1 MELNYRKNNNKELF
15 EAINKEEFLDL
26 EKTQN
31 YIPLY
36 EHYFNLNSTNYN
48 SINLNNKLQLD
59 SILEKE
65 SYNKFVGT
73 VLDNS
78 NNKHTKKIYVKFSP
92 LVDPVKYMLGKYD
105 NSYNILELPKFSD
118 TTNSSSTNIDYNSL
132 YKKLADPNNSAYI
145 DGFFSF
151 LSSCLLNDY
160 NFYNGINYYGGFL
173 GIKNKYKLDVSED
186 IEYLA
191 ESDHFHS
198 HRNSL
203 FFLEDNDKVNY
214 FFNNTKKNKKTLLLN
229 ISNPLS
235 VEDLDLCIISNEQ
248 PICKNDGTSVNET
261 SVNETSVNETSVNE
275 TSVNEISVNESMN
288 ELTNY
293 EDTIT
298 NSNSSP
304 SNSCSLTYENLNIIE
319 KQSHKSSNINTSV
332 NETSKSGLTC
342 SSRSSNTGSSSASN
356 KTSSTN
362 SNNTNSDYESGSG
375 TENSDSNS
383 LCDDINCTISKF
395 PVKMIVLECCE
406 DTLDSYI
413 LSKKISDAEWE
424 SIVLQILFTLITY
437 QKVFHFTHNDLHTNN
452 IVYVFTEKKY
462 LYYKYNNIH
471 YKVPTFGK
479 IYKIIDFGRAIY
491 KFKNKFICSDS
502 YSEDGD
508 ASTQYNCE
516 PYFNENKPRID
527 PNYSFDLCRLGC
539 SLFDYFIEDL
549 DNIKKVKS
557 SIKKIIIE
565 WVFDDKNKN
574 ILYKNDGSERYPD
587 FKLYKMIARIVHKH
601 TPQNVLKNPLFE
613 KYQIAKKKINNT
625 SALFNID
632 SLEPMI

>member
-1 MELNYRKNNNKELF
+1 MEINYRKNNNKELF
-15 EAINKEEFLDL
+15 ETINKEEYLDL
-26 EKTQN
+26 ENTQN

-36 EHYFNLNSTNYN
+36 ENYFNLNSTNYN
-48 SINLNNKLQLD
+48 SINLNNKLRLE

-65 SYNKFVGT
+65 SYNKFVGI
-73 VLDNS
+73 VSDSS
-78 NNKHTKKIYVKFSP
+78 NNKHSKKIYVKFSP
-92 LVDPVKYMLGKYD
+92 LVDPIKYMLGKYD
-105 NSYNILELPKFSD
+105 DSYNILELPKYCDPIQS
-118 TTNSSSTNIDYNSL
+118 IDNTYRL
-132 YKKLADPNNSAYI
+132 QYKKIADPNNSAYI

-151 LSSCLLNDY
+151 LSSCLLNDH

-173 GIKNKYKLDVSED
+173 GIKNKYKMDISED

-191 ESDHFHS
+191 ESEYFHK

-203 FFLEDNDKVNY
+203 FFLDNNDKVNY

-229 ISNPLS
+229 ISNTLPI
-235 VEDLDLCIISNEQ
+235 EDLDLCIISNEETQ
-248 PICKNDGTSVNET
+248 EQSINKTDQELSTNNTTSVNIT
-261 SVNETSVNETSVNE
+261 NCVDITDNNNNETTS
-275 TSVNEISVNESMN
+275 
-288 ELTNY
+288 
-293 EDTIT
+293 
-298 NSNSSP
+298 
-304 SNSCSLTYENLNIIE
+304 SCSLTYENLNIVE

-332 NETSKSGLTC
+332 NETSKSEVTC
-342 SSRSSNTGSSSASN
+342 SSRSSNTASSSTSN

-362 SNNTNSDYESGSG
+362 SNNTNSDDESASGSDS
-375 TENSDSNS
+375 SDSNS
-383 LCDDINCTISKF
+383 STCEDVNCTISKF

-462 LYYKYNNIH
+462 LYYKYNNIY

-502 YSEDGD
+502 YSEEGD

-516 PYFNENKPRID
+516 PYFNENKARID

-549 DNIKKVKS
+549 DNIKKIKS

>member
-15 EAINKEEFLDL
+15 EAINKEEFFDL

-48 SINLNNKLQLD
+48 SINLNNKLQLE

-73 VLDNS
+73 VIDNS

-118 TTNSSSTNIDYNSL
+118 TTNSCTSTVDYNSQ

-203 FFLEDNDKVNY
+203 FFLEENDKVNY

-235 VEDLDLCIISNEQ
+235 IEDLDLCIISDEQ
-248 PICKNDGTSVNET
+248 SFCKKDDTSTNVNVSVNV
-261 SVNETSVNETSVNE
+261 S
-275 TSVNEISVNESMN
+275 INESMN

-298 NSNSSP
+298 NNNSSP
-304 SNSCSLTYENLNIIE
+304 VNSCSLTYENLDIIE

-342 SSRSSNTGSSSASN
+342 SSRSSNTGSSSSSN

-375 TENSDSNS
+375 TDSSDSNS
-383 LCDDINCTISKF
+383 LCDNINCTISKF

-452 IVYVFTEKKY
+452 IVYVFTDKKY

-471 YKVPTFGK
+471 YKVQTFGK

>member
-1 MELNYRKNNNKELF
+1 MEINYRKNNNKELF
-15 EAINKEEFLDL
+15 ETLKKEDYLDL
-26 EKTQN
+26 ENTQN

-36 EHYFNLNSTNYN
+36 NNYFNLNSTNYN
-48 SINLNNKLQLD
+48 SINLNNSLNLE
-59 SILEKE
+59 SVLEKQT
-65 SYNKFVGT
+65 YNKFLGIVI
-73 VLDNS
+73 DNS
-78 NNKHTKKIYVKFSP
+78 NNKHSKKFYVKFSP
-92 LVDPVKYMLGKYD
+92 LIDPIKYMLGKYD
-105 NSYNILELPKFSD
+105 NSYNILELPKYCEHNCLDEEYSAK
-118 TTNSSSTNIDYNSL
+118 
-132 YKKLADPNNSAYI
+132 YKKISDPNNSAYI

-173 GIKNKYKLDVSED
+173 GIKNNYKLDVAED

-191 ESDHFHS
+191 ESDYFHK

-203 FFLEDNDKVNY
+203 FNLEDNDQVKY
-214 FFNNTKKNKKTLLLN
+214 FLNNTKKNKKTLLLN
-229 ISNPLS
+229 ISTPLT
-235 VEDLDLCIISNEQ
+235 VDDLDLCII
-248 PICKNDGTSVNET
+248 D
-261 SVNETSVNETSVNE
+261 
-275 TSVNEISVNESMN
+275 
-288 ELTNY
+288 NY
-293 EDTIT
+293 EENEKIQAKEINEEIEENEENKEKENEENDC
-298 NSNSSP
+298 N
-304 SNSCSLTYENLNIIE
+304 LTYENLNLIE
-319 KQSHKSSNINTSV
+319 KNSHKSSNINTSL
-332 NETSKSGLTC
+332 NDSNNSGLTC
-342 SSRSSNTGSSSASN
+342 SSRSSNTGS
-356 KTSSTN
+356 TCSSTSN
-362 SNNTNSDYESGSG
+362 ESLSSNIDSESMDSNNSSCEV
-375 TENSDSNS
+375 
-383 LCDDINCTISKF
+383 INCSIKKF
-395 PVKMIVLECCE
+395 PVNMIALECCE

-413 LSKKISDAEWE
+413 LSTKICDSEWE

-549 DNIKKVKS
+549 ENIKKIKS

-565 WVFDDKNKN
+565 WVYDDKNKN

-613 KYQIAKKKINNT
+613 KYQIAKKKIN
-625 SALFNID
+625 SIAALFNID
-632 SLEPMI
+632 NLEAMV

>member
-15 EAINKEEFLDL
+15 EAINKEEFFDL
-26 EKTQN
+26 EKAQN

-36 EHYFNLNSTNYN
+36 EQYFNLNSTNYN

-118 TTNSSSTNIDYNSL
+118 TTNSSSTDVDYNSQ

-191 ESDHFHS
+191 ESDHFHN

-235 VEDLDLCIISNEQ
+235 IEDLDLCIISNEQ
-248 PICKNDGTSVNET
+248 PICKNDGTSINET
-261 SVNETSVNETSVNE
+261 STSVNVSINETSINETSINE
-275 TSVNEISVNESMN
+275 TSINETVN

-293 EDTIT
+293 DDTLT
-298 NSNSSP
+298 
-304 SNSCSLTYENLNIIE
+304 NSCSLTYENLNIIE

-362 SNNTNSDYESGSG
+362 SNNTSSGSESGSG
-375 TENSDSNS
+375 TDSSDSNS
-383 LCDDINCTISKF
+383 LCDNINCTISKF

-452 IVYVFTEKKY
+452 IVYVFTDKKY